1 MSMRTNTLS
10 SSNPQEL
17 AALRR
22 DPSTLINNKPD
33 ATVGGPA
40 TSSSRQGLTDG
51 EFGVRRGHHD
61 SSLDELQEAVENLNK
76 TVEAIDRALEFDIH
90 EGTNRVMVRVVD
102 RSNDEVIR
110 EVPPEK
116 VLDLMAEL
124 RELVGFLVDER
135 V

>member
-1 MSMRTNTLS
+1 M
-10 SSNPQEL
+10 
-17 AALRR
+17 
-22 DPSTLINNKPD
+22 
-33 ATVGGPA
+33 
-40 TSSSRQGLTDG
+40 
-51 EFGVRRGHHD
+51 
-61 SSLDELQEAVENLNK
+61 
-76 TVEAIDRALEFDIH
+76 
-90 EGTNRVMVRVVD
+90 MVRVVD